1 VTKKKED
8 VVAQE
13 VVIKNVV
20 VKIGEREIVL
30 TIEEAKKLK
39 DALEGIFG
47 KEIIKETKII
57 HERDWYEQPYVW
69 PWPKYPKVTWDQ
81 IPEWHDKP
89 YYEVTCGDPP
99 GGWGATSGGAGSA
112 IGGKPYNKANTM
124 FLSIKN

>member
-1 VTKKKED
+1 MTKKTEV

-20 VKIGEREIVL
+20 VKIGDREIIL

-47 KEIIKETKII
+47 KEVIKETKII
-57 HERDWYEQPYVW
+57 HERGDWYERPYVW
-69 PWPKYPKVTWDQ
+69 PWPKYPKISWDQ
-81 IPEWHDKP
+81 VPEWYDKP
-89 YYEVTCGDPP
+89 YYDVTCDAKMYNGDIPK
-99 GGWGATSGGAGSA
+99 GVSKNS
-112 IGGKPYNKANTM
+112 TM

>member
-1 VTKKKED
+1 VTKKNE

-47 KEIIKETKII
+47 KEVIKETKII
-57 HERDWYEQPYVW
+57 HEHDWYEKPYVW
-69 PWPKYPKVTWDQ
+69 PWPQYPKITWKDE
-81 IPEWHDKP
+81 PMWHDKP
-89 YYEVTCGDPP
+89 YYEVTCDAKMFNGDVPK
-99 GGWGATSGGAGSA
+99 GFV
-112 IGGKPYNKANTM
+112 KNTM
-124 FLSIKN
+124 FLSIKG